1 MVKIKPIQVDD
12 IECSINQ
19 KKETKETKQ
28 TKETIHTNN
37 FYENLDDK
45 SKCSLWSGITFLL
58 MSSIG
63 LSLYY
68 YFILRT

>member
-1 MVKIKPIQVDD
+1 MIKIKPIQVDD

-19 KKETKETKQ
+19 KKETKE

>member
-1 MVKIKPIQVDD
+1 MVKITPIQVDD
-12 IECSINQ
+12 IECIINQ
-19 KKETKETKQ
+19 TKETKQ
-28 TKETIHTNN
+28 TIHTNN
-37 FYENLDDK
+37 FYENLDDN

-58 MSSIG
+58 ISSIG